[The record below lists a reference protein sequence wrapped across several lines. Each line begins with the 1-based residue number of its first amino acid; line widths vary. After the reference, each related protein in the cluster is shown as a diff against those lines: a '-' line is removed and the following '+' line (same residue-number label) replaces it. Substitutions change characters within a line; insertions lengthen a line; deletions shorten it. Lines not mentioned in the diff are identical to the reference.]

1 MNWNRLLMLGAGA
14 GLIAAAVVLTS
25 SPTLDAQ
32 EKKSPAAA
40 GGGGG
45 QFDGKVLMVYEK
57 SAGVERFAYAI
68 DTASVSEING
78 LRFLVGRGVK
88 GQELAEGRKVRIAWD
103 NIAAIVEFD
112 DMKSYVKQA
121 VPVATSK
128 E

>member
-14 GLIAAAVVLTS
+14 GLIAGLVLLTS
-25 SPTLDAQ
+25 NPSLDAQ
-32 EKKSPAAA
+32 EKKGAAA
-40 GGGGG
+40 TGGGG
-45 QFDGKVLMVYEK
+45 QFDGKILMVYEK

-68 DTASVSEING
+68 DGASVAEING

-88 GQELAEGRKVRIAWD
+88 GQELAEGRKVRINWE
-103 NIAAIVEFD
+103 NVAAIVEFD

-128 E
+128 D